1 MIDNVFSLIFLLQS
15 MAKVYGNLHCMKY
28 CWHFKPIFIKGDLF
42 AWHFWTNGSGSTT
55 AYPFQFLAPDRTRVI
70 PDSSLLGD
78 VRSFMRNHIEV
89 QQESF

>member
-1 MIDNVFSLIFLLQS
+1 MMTKKIVVIKISAINIARNIIGKFF
-15 MAKVYGNLHCMKY
+15 AKCFVCY
-28 CWHFKPIFIKGDLF
+28 LF

-78 VRSFMRNHIEV
+78 LRSCMRTIIGARY
-89 QQESF
+89 Q